1 MLYFRFYFII
11 SIFFVAA
18 SVTQIFSQ
26 QTDKFLLPQ
35 FKELSKNVETIT
47 NTDKKASLTA
57 AWLKS
62 HSWDKLTWREH
73 LELLS
78 YLRASDWLDKKNMSV
93 RWTGKIT
100 APASGQYVFEQL
112 HTHTNGTM
120 KLWVDGNLVMDT
132 KIDVTNEGDDNSNT
146 NADKISFRS
155 IPVVLEAGT
164 PTNFLL
170 EYSHDMKNVVLRQNY
185 PMGYPVAVLMWESE
199 AIEQQ
204 IVPKEVFS
212 QPLEKQRGLSAEY
225 FGDSTFTRKVA
236 NRIDDAV
243 NFIWDHGVIINGHSS
258 FQKEIVNKVL
268 PYLRSDNFFRTLK
281 KEEVAY
287 FAEQGLSTL
296 LSSMTASERIV
307 LIDVISTQQ
316 QILDKI
322 PYKKMAEQFQFVYM
336 LPGKR
341 QINFLLKWSELNNTP
356 QTIPGSYVAGK
367 GTYVDYNITPY
378 RRVGRLWSKSD
389 IAEIDDLIQNHLEF
403 ENGDCNLTLA
413 YILIW
418 ACKENNLTSH
428 ILERINEAI
437 KNEEISGN
445 QQMTWFLAKAYAE
458 EVAVSPI
465 IKPGRALGEL
475 QNAMLV
481 AETENYRYWALKEI
495 VARLITVNQ
504 NEKAQSLITNTKKQF
519 SDVKQVEELELLL
532 VHADE
537 IEQTH
542 EKSRDDRQKRSREDY
557 LKTLRRHQTEAK
569 QKNDIKR
576 LEQVQKAIKKY
587 ESSLKIQDISR

>member
-1 MLYFRFYFII
+1 Q
-11 SIFFVAA
+11 
-18 SVTQIFSQ
+18 TFSQ
-26 QTDKFLLPQ
+26 QTDKSLLSQ
-35 FKELSKNVETIT
+35 FNELSKNVETIA
-47 NTDKKASLTA
+47 NTDKRASLA
-57 AWLKS
+57 ASWFKS

-73 LELLS
+73 IELLS
-78 YLRASDWLDKKNMSV
+78 SLQASDWLDKKNMSV

-100 APASGQYVFEQL
+100 APASGQYIFEQL
-112 HTHTNGTM
+112 RTYTNGTM
-120 KLWVDGNLVMDT
+120 KLWIDGNLVMDT
-132 KIDVTNEGDDNSNT
+132 EIAVTNERDGISNT
-146 NADKISFRS
+146 NAEEISFKS
-155 IPVVLEAGT
+155 VPVVLEAGT

-225 FGDSTFTRKVA
+225 FGDSTLTRKVA

-243 NFIWDHGVIINGHSS
+243 NFIWDQGVIINSYSS
-258 FQKEIVNKVL
+258 FQKDIVKKVL
-268 PYLRSDNFFRTLK
+268 PYLSSDNFFRTLK
-281 KEEVAY
+281 KEDVAY

-307 LIDVISTQQ
+307 LIDAISAQQ

-322 PYKKMAEQFQFVYM
+322 PYKNIAEQIYFVYM

-341 QINFLLKWSELNNTP
+341 HLNFLLKWSELNEQP
-356 QTIPGSYVAGK
+356 QITPGSYVAGK

-389 IAEIDDLIQNHLEF
+389 VAEIDDLIQNHLEL
-403 ENGDCNLTLA
+403 ENGTCNLTLA

-437 KNEEISGN
+437 KDKDISGD
-445 QQMTWFLAKAYAE
+445 QQMTWCLAKAYAE
-458 EVAVSPI
+458 EVAVPPI
-465 IKPGRALGEL
+465 IKPGRALSEL

-481 AETENYRYWALKEI
+481 AESEDYRYWALKET

-504 NEKAQSLITNTKKQF
+504 NEKAQSLITNAKKQF
-519 SDVKQVEELELLL
+519 NDVKQVEELELLL

-537 IEQTH
+537 IEKTH
-542 EKSRDDRQKRSREDY
+542 EKSREYRQQRSREDY
-557 LKTLRRHQTEAK
+557 LKTLHQHQTDAK
-569 QKNDIKR
+569 QKNDVKR
-576 LEQVQKAIKKY
+576 LEQVQKTIKKY
-587 ESSLKIQDISR
+587 ESSFKIQDISK